1 MKTALEHRL
10 VADYLRRL
18 DYALGSL
25 DEGAAAELSGQLRAH
40 IVDALAPDTSD
51 EEVAEVLASLGPPAM
66 VAAEAGP
73 PWPERS
79 RPRQSLRR
87 RIATRARRTSLRAW
101 LVIVSIAAAVCVA
114 AGTFIFW
121 AVQPS
126 LSSYGNP
133 YAWWYSIDASRNVT
147 TRAAGATQDTIPLR
161 PGQLQGI
168 AILIY
173 NPSDVTQRILGT
185 PGISGTPYFMGF
197 LATPVPPQI
206 AVAITMPANFFSEPQ
221 EVRYRV
227 GGAIPPHSYRWVR
240 VLWRS
245 WHCLSNEAGA
255 SFGTNELTVRVQL
268 GWITRT
274 ENIQLPTQF
283 TLSIT
288 KANLDAAYC
297 QAHGGGFQPQP

>member
-1 MKTALEHRL
+1 MKTALEHPL
-10 VADYLRRL
+10 VTDYLRTL
-18 DYALGSL
+18 DWALASL
-25 DEGAAAELSGQLRAH
+25 DPRTAAELSGQLRTH
-40 IVDALAPDTSD
+40 IVDALAPDASD
-51 EEVAEVLASLGPPAM
+51 DQVAEVIASLGPPAM

-87 RIATRARRTSLRAW
+87 RIAIRARRTSLRSW
-101 LVIVSIAAAVCVA
+101 LLIVPLALAVCLA
-114 AGTFIFW
+114 AGTLIFW
-121 AVQPS
+121 EAQPS
-126 LSSYGNP
+126 LGFYGGSWV
-133 YAWWYSIDASRNVT
+133 WWYSVDATRNVT
-147 TRAAGATQDTIPLR
+147 TRAALATQDTIPLR

-185 PGISGTPYFMGF
+185 PRILDTPQFMGF
-197 LATPVPPQI
+197 LGTPVPPQI
-206 AVAITMPANFFSEPQ
+206 AVAITTPASLYGEPH
-221 EVRYRV
+221 EVRYEV
-227 GGAIPPHSYRWVR
+227 GGAIPPHSFRWVR

-274 ENIQLPTQF
+274 DNIQLPTEF
-283 TLSIT
+283 ALSIT

-297 QAHGGGFQPQP
+297 QAHGGFQPQP